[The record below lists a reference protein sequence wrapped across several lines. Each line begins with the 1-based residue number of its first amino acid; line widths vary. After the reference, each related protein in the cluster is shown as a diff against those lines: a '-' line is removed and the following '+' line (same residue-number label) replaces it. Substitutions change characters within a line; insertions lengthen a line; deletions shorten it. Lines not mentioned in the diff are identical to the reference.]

1 MSDSVKNF
9 IAQNNQFIDGGTDT
23 MYWKLNVGGEIDWM
37 GIPNCN
43 ATINRTKSNNSLTY
57 PGALVYEATYNFDEN
72 GLRYTPGNT
81 TPNKKYSLFF
91 GDSQTFGEG
100 LNDDQTLPF
109 LFQKY
114 SSDFNS
120 FNFGF
125 PGACPS
131 NMLGWLKEDKIQ
143 SKFKNVEGEVFYVIR
158 DGDIRNINGL
168 EESVTSNEFREEHFK
183 KLFNIFKESNKII
196 KNISPKLNFNVVI
209 IPLTFCYNKIITAL
223 SDLDINLLNF
233 YFIDLGYLTNNS
245 SRFLDGAH
253 SYESNNVLA
262 KLISK
267 NYNKVYNPIELFE
280 NSFTD
285 NYAEVIER
293 VEIKSFFMH
302 YFTDFPK
309 DDAGVVITDIL
320 NLYKGTDNEQELF
333 KVSEKKYKQKIEL
346 LDSLKEEKIF
356 FENTYDMF
364 IKDKLTINK
373 EKLYNNKFFNKL
385 SQEYKNYFIKIYI
398 DLYKQTPRL

>member
-57 PGALVYEATYNFDEN
+57 PGALVYEATYNFDEI
-72 GLRYTPGNT
+72 GLRHTPENN

-120 FNFGF
+120 YNFGF

-168 EESVTSNEFREEHFK
+168 NESITSNEFKKKHFK
-183 KLFNIFKESNKII
+183 KLFNIFKESSEII

-209 IPLTFCYNKIITAL
+209 IPLTFCYKEIIVAL
-223 SDLDINLLNF
+223 SALDIKLLNF
-233 YFIDLGYLTNNS
+233 YSIDLGYLTDNS

-262 KLISK
+262 KLISD
-267 NYNKVYNPIELFE
+267 NYQEGYNPVELFK
-280 NSFTD
+280 NSITED
-285 NYAEVIER
+285 YNEIITR
-293 VEIKSFFMH
+293 VEIESFFMH

-309 DDAGVVITDIL
+309 DDAGVIIANIL
-320 NLYKGTDNEQELF
+320 KLYQGTVDENKLF
-333 KVSEKKYKQKIEL
+333 NISEKKYKEKIDFLDFLQKENIIPKNTYEL
-346 LDSLKEEKIF
+346 FLTDSLTLNEEKLLRNNVF
-356 FENTYDMF
+356 NSLSERYRDAF
-364 IKDKLTINK
+364 L
-373 EKLYNNKFFNKL
+373 KLYIN
-385 SQEYKNYFIKIYI
+385 
-398 DLYKQTPRL
+398 LYR

>member
-57 PGALVYEATYNFDEN
+57 PGALVYEATYNFDEI
-72 GLRYTPGNT
+72 GLRHTPENN

-120 FNFGF
+120 YNFGF

-168 EESVTSNEFREEHFK
+168 EESVTSNEFKEEHFK
-183 KLFNIFKESNKII
+183 KLFNIFKESNEII
-196 KNISPKLNFNVVI
+196 KNISPELNFNVVI
-209 IPLTFCYNKIITAL
+209 IPLTFCYNKIIAAL
-223 SDLDINLLNF
+223 TDLDINLLNF

-267 NYNKVYNPIELFE
+267 NYNKGYNPIELFE

-309 DDAGVVITDIL
+309 DDAGVIITDIL
-320 NLYKGTDNEQELF
+320 NFYKGTSNEQELF
-333 KVSEKKYKQKIEL
+333 KISEKKYKQKIEL
-346 LDSLKEEKIF
+346 LDNLKEEKVF
-356 FENTYDMF
+356 FENTYDTF
-364 IKDKLTINK
+364 ITDKLTIVK
-373 EKLYNNKFFNKL
+373 EKLYNDKFFEKL
-385 SQEYKNYFIKIYI
+385 PQKYKNYFIKIYI
-398 DLYKQTPRL
+398 DLYL